1 MSFSFKRGVRF
12 LVSGNPFPIQ
22 SPTARNRALLPRV
35 GYLAIPAIACALTLQ
50 ISLVGCGMV
59 AGPQPPSLQLPKP
72 VTDLTASR
80 TGNQVSLQWNS
91 PEENTDRLKLKGM
104 VQFRICRQ
112 RQAAPCQTIATIS
125 AAPGK
130 PAQFTDALPA
140 ALLAGPLQPLRYS
153 IFGINKH
160 GRTAGPSN
168 VAVVLAGEAPPPVEN
183 LSLQVVERGV
193 VLHWQPVANP
203 PAGTSIEIVRT
214 LVAPPATARNV
225 ESKNPSALPRTVEP
239 VQQKLRVSL
248 LSARD
253 QKTDG
258 SDPGIA
264 LDSSVLFGR
273 HYSYT
278 VSRVVQRQVD
288 AHTLEVASVPS
299 PSVNV
304 VTLDTFPPRAP
315 SRLVAVP
322 VSAAINNGHAEV
334 DLSWSAN
341 TEPDLA
347 QYRVYRRDVTRNET
361 MHPVAPAQ
369 DTAPIVAPTFRDP
382 DVQPGHAYVYAVTA
396 VDTSGNESAR
406 SQQIEVTVPAS

>member
-1 MSFSFKRGVRF
+1 MSFFLKRGVRI
-12 LVSGNPFPIQ
+12 LLSGNPFRIQ
-22 SPTARNRALLPRV
+22 SPGACNPPLLQRV
-35 GYLAIPAIACALTLQ
+35 GYVAILAIACAVSLQ
-50 ISLVGCGMV
+50 MSLVGCGMA

-72 VTDLTASR
+72 ITDLTASR
-80 TGNQVSLQWNS
+80 IGNQVSLQWNS

-104 VQFRICRQ
+104 VRFRICRQ
-112 RQAAPCQTIATIS
+112 LQTAPCQTIATIS

-130 PAQFTDALPA
+130 PAQFTDALPVT
-140 ALLAGPLQPLRYS
+140 LTEGPLQPLRYS

-168 VAVVLAGEAPPPVEN
+168 IAVVLAGKAPPPVEN

-203 PAGTSIEIVRT
+203 PAGTSIEIERT
-214 LVAPPATARNV
+214 LVAAPATSKAA
-225 ESKNPSALPRTVEP
+225 ETKNPSPLPRTVEP
-239 VQQKLRVSL
+239 VRQKLRVSL
-248 LSARD
+248 LPVRD
-253 QKTDG
+253 QKAAG
-258 SDPGIA
+258 IDPGIA

-278 VSRVVQRQVD
+278 VSRIVQLQQE

-304 VTLDTFPPRAP
+304 ATLDTFPPSAP

-322 VSAAINNGHAEV
+322 VSAAINDGRAEV

-341 TEPDLA
+341 TEPDMA
-347 QYRVYRRDVTRNET
+347 QYRVYRRDVTLNET
-361 MHPVAPAQ
+361 MRRIVPEHGS
-369 DTAPIVAPTFRDP
+369 APIIAPTFRDRH
-382 DVQPGHAYVYAVTA
+382 VQPGHTYAYTVTA
-396 VDTSGNESAR
+396 VDAAGNESAR
-406 SQQIEVTVPAS
+406 SRQIEITVPTS